1 MTTEYSGC
9 GEEVAG
15 ICEEEWL
22 VAMRST
28 LPDIC
33 EEVCLH
39 GGYEEE
45 VCLMGVTICA
55 LWV

>member
-1 MTTEYSGC
+1 MTTVYSGC

-15 ICEEEWL
+15 SCEEEL
-22 VAMRST
+22 LMAMRST
-28 LPDIC
+28 SPDIC

-39 GGYEEE
+39 GGYEEL
-45 VCLMGVTICA
+45 CLMGVTIRA